1 MAINKII
8 YDVSGEQI
16 VDQNGQ
22 VTVYGVDG
30 HGHTVNKV
38 EYGQSVLMDI
48 TDTTATAS
56 DVAFGEYFYSNDGVK
71 RTGTKSDA
79 SPISVNPDTA
89 SVANETLTIV
99 DGGTTQYV
107 TLYDNSA
114 EIASNNPNY
123 IWINNM
129 PEEINVGDRYRITW
143 NGTVYT
149 KSAVYD
155 SIIGQQYGNT
165 VGNPAILNGTDDGS
179 NVPFCAFK
187 YPSDDNVMV
196 ISTTG
201 SGTITLKIEKIVT
214 GGSSATLGTKT
225 ITANGTYDALS
236 ESLDGYSQVTVNVA
250 STSKN
255 VQIANGV
262 NRVNTTEYTAVSGQT
277 LTVAE
282 TGKYDVYW
290 SGYRSSTSGTSG
302 SQLYI
307 DDTAYDSA
315 NTTFSNNGQSVHLSN
330 VSLTKNQVIQ
340 VRARARNTSYY
351 MYVSNLTIIQN

>member
-22 VTVYGVDG
+22 VTVYGIDG

-56 DVAFGEYFYSNDGVK
+56 DVAFGEYFYSNDGIK

-79 SPISVNPDTA
+79 SPINVNPSAISVSSETA
-89 SVANETLTIV
+89 TMTVTSANL
-99 DGGTTQYV
+99 D
-107 TLYDNSA
+107 A
-114 EIASNNPNY
+114 K
-123 IWINNM
+123 
-129 PEEINVGDRYRITW
+129 
-143 NGTVYT
+143 TV
-149 KSAVYD
+149 
-155 SIIGQQYGNT
+155 
-165 VGNPAILNGTDDGS
+165 
-179 NVPFCAFK
+179 
-187 YPSDDNVMV
+187 
-196 ISTTG
+196 
-201 SGTITLKIEKIVT
+201 
-214 GGSSATLGTKT
+214 
-225 ITANGTYDALS
+225 TANGTYNASSDN
-236 ESLDGYSQVTVNVA
+236 LDGYSSVTVNVA
-250 STSKN
+250 SKN

-330 VSLTKNQVIQ
+330 VSLTKNQVIA
-340 VRARARNTSYY
+340 VRARARNTSSY
-351 MYVSNLTIIQN
+351 MYVSNLTIVQN